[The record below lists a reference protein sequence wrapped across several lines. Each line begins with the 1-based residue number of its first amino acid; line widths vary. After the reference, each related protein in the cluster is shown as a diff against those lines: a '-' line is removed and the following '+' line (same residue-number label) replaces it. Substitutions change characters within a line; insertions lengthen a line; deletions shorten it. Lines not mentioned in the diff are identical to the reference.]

1 MLSCGV
7 SRRCEILTFST
18 IHRLPCDK
26 VPEMLRAVILG
37 LMAALAALS
46 ETPLRSIGI
55 FVQFEAAPASQSV
68 VAMKNEVARILKPA
82 GFTIYWRSLEENLGA
97 EAFSDILVVK
107 FHGKCRIQY
116 ATTEGEL
123 TNEEYTLATTLVN
136 AGKVLPYSDVACD
149 QVVRLL
155 PTAVGNRQNALGK
168 ALGRV
173 LAHELYHLLGNVT
186 RHAAKGIGKSTIA
199 AIDLAAGSLRFDD
212 ATTALLAQ
220 AK

>member
-1 MLSCGV
+1 
-7 SRRCEILTFST
+7 
-18 IHRLPCDK
+18 
-26 VPEMLRAVILG
+26 MLRAVILG
-37 LMAALAALS
+37 LMAAFAALS
-46 ETPLRSIGI
+46 QTAPRSIGI
-55 FVQFEAAPASQSV
+55 FIQFEAAPASQSV
-68 VAMKNEVARILKPA
+68 VVMKSEVARILKPT
-82 GFTIYWRSLEENLGA
+82 GFTINWRSLEENRGS

-116 ATTEGEL
+116 GDPEGDL
-123 TNEEYTLATTLVN
+123 TDQEYSLATTLVSK
-136 AGKVLPYSDVACD
+136 GKVLPYSDVACD

-155 PTAVGNRQNALGK
+155 PTALGNRQNALGK

-186 RHAAKGIGKSTIA
+186 RHAAQGIGKSTIA

-220 AK
+220 VK